1 MNYRGVSLDK
11 KTGVFLVFVVLSLL
25 IVNQIHFALAQV
37 DTTGFEEAA
46 DKILDEA
53 EKRQKQLEGFTEKDK
68 WVYLSEEWKKI
79 LLQNKFVKGLDTFLS
94 KINFVFLILF
104 GQDYDLSLTLI
115 FTVIFFLFFMLSF
128 FMIFGAFS
136 PFSPSV
142 SALLSIGFSIILS
155 QIQVNRL
162 FAETAFKV
170 IFYREGAWGWISFVL
185 LLVLII
191 LILSVE
197 NGFASSVK
205 ARKEEEQKLLEARS
219 RQEVI
224 GFAETLKSALKPRP
238 SSVVEGVDSFI
249 SAMKSAVTFEDARDI
264 YRKAVAK
271 FHPDRG
277 GSHEEM
283 VKINTSWAG
292 IKQGFGK

>member
-1 MNYRGVSLDK
+1 MNFRGISLGRK
-11 KTGVFLVFVVLSLL
+11 KGVLIVFVILSLL
-25 IVNQIHFALAQV
+25 IVSQIHFALAQV

-53 EKRQKQLEGFTEKDK
+53 ERRQKQLEGFTEKDK
-68 WVYLSEEWKKI
+68 WVYLSEEWKKT
-79 LLQNKFVKGLDTFLS
+79 LLQNKFVKGLDTFLR

-104 GQDYDLSLTLI
+104 GQDYDLSLTLG
-115 FTVIFFLFFMLSF
+115 FTAIFFLFFMLSF
-128 FMIFGAFS
+128 FMIFGVFS

-162 FAETAFKV
+162 FAETAFKI

-191 LILSVE
+191 LILSLE

-205 ARKEEEQKLLEARS
+205 ARKEAEEKIREKHNRD
-219 RQEVI
+219 
-224 GFAETLKSALKPRP
+224 TLDQYAHMLREG
-238 SSVVEGVDSFI
+238 SS
-249 SAMKSAVTFEDARDI
+249 
-264 YRKAVAK
+264 
-271 FHPDRG
+271 
-277 GSHEEM
+277 
-283 VKINTSWAG
+283 
-292 IKQGFGK
+292 